1 MKPSNVM
8 PWEDGAVS
16 STERGGGG
24 RAAALTEGAENS
36 LVIIG
41 KCSFSLRRGRVEQFS
56 LRRGRTEQF

>member
-41 KCSFSLRRGRVEQFS
+41 KCSFSLRRGRVGQF
-56 LRRGRTEQF
+56 